1 MASFNNRWIWSN
13 EHQKYYYSSVDV
25 NGQVKYTW
33 SGPAIE
39 HFEDRRTQAKPG
51 TGRTEELDAAY
62 RVRARAEEFQFF
74 KPGRVF
80 AMLWS
85 ETAGTGGFSTTPLV
99 PGRFGQLIYSQIRTF
114 VVVAVRHTSHFVEAC
129 CIHTYG
135 GRGTMKPG
143 CNPVEHTAMY
153 LTGTEPNITP
163 AELERGMNKEPI
175 EVVPVDKTQKL
186 APMARVRLGKIYS
199 IETNVKVKDV
209 GLVRD
214 DHLTKLMDYWRYEMG
229 YDSHLGGSWRQAEH
243 HLRYIGYDRPASQTS
258 LPGSNDIVEQVEQ
271 PSIDHDIRVDDYE
284 NRLRGGLHQDFEVI
298 GNPRGFYKKGRVVM
312 VPWPELGGPWV
323 KDPLGLSGVHES
335 PVKIKIRRFVV
346 IRPKASFCL
355 CLSINTY
362 GGQATT
368 KAGVAIQDHAAVV
381 VEGGEEVLHDGEAKL
396 LNSAIFIR
404 VENEAAPPVDPM
416 SRINFAKVYTLEY
429 NVKVRNVGRIIPDS
443 IWRMDEYFVQSTR
456 T

>member
-1 MASFNNRWIWSN
+1 MSQAVSRACRLRGLGVGWALVMTACVI
-13 EHQKYYYSSVDV
+13 

-243 HLRYIGYDRPASQTS
+243 HLRYIGYDRPASQ
-258 LPGSNDIVEQVEQ
+258 NA
-271 PSIDHDIRVDDYE
+271 
-284 NRLRGGLHQDFEVI
+284 
-298 GNPRGFYKKGRVVM
+298 KKSRAAQ
-312 VPWPELGGPWV
+312 
-323 KDPLGLSGVHES
+323 K
-335 PVKIKIRRFVV
+335 
-346 IRPKASFCL
+346 
-355 CLSINTY
+355 
-362 GGQATT
+362 ATT